1 MTDKMNKYF
10 EGKFKFVVLFVAL
23 GYFLKNYIS
32 ALIVGGRW
40 DLYQQIA
47 MADRFLAGQG
57 MYYSTIEAS
66 SPYFPGVSFLSIFIS
81 AFAHSYRDYI
91 LLFIASLV
99 GTLFVLMLVKLAV
112 DFGCKKQI
120 ALIVVFGLLYWG
132 FEEYRGYMHEFK
144 ADSLV
149 LLCGIG
155 ICYLQEHI
163 ELKQNIKQNYILA
176 GIFILGLVMDITKQQ
191 AVYVNA
197 ALILY
202 AIFCMPS
209 SWKTKSMI
217 MAALATAGCVALGII
232 FSIPNMEIIAIE
244 NLKDMPY
251 HFPKDIIWFMAGDF
265 RGHKI
270 FFLLLFY
277 FVFLLCSRKI
287 KLNLLQKKWLF
298 ISILFGVAQIVGG
311 WKTGGNA
318 GNYEA
323 GMVCFLPFVALA
335 ANNIFEQFINIS
347 KKDFMIVLGGIFI
360 IVLSLVNIGKVMII
374 DVPSK
379 LIPTLNENRLVSGY
393 LSQHCEGETIMYYSN
408 QYMQIIRSSAVPG
421 MDIYTVPS
429 NIERYWDTRTEALKE
444 KRYKYLYVNQE
455 NFKYWDEA
463 SVKYFQYNPDSYK
476 ALMDNY
482 EAIQDD
488 EMPDSLKG
496 QLFIAR

>member
-99 GTLFVLMLVKLAV
+99 GTVFALMLVKLAV

-191 AVYVNA
+191 AVYVNT

-217 MAALATAGCVALGII
+217 MAALASAGCVALGII

-251 HFPKDIIWFMAGDF
+251 HFPKDIIWSMIGDF

-270 FFLLLFY
+270 FFILLFY
-277 FVFLLCSRKI
+277 FIYLLCSRKA
-287 KLNLLQKKWLF
+287 KLNLLQKKWLL
-298 ISILFGVAQIVGG
+298 ISMLFGAAQIVGG

-379 LIPTLNENRLVSGY
+379 LIPALNENRLVSEY

>member
-1 MTDKMNKYF
+1 MADKINQYF
-10 EGKFKFVVLFVAL
+10 EDKFKFVTLFVAL
-23 GYFLKNYIS
+23 GYFLKNYIP
-32 ALIVGGRW
+32 ALIEGGRW

-47 MADRFLAGQG
+47 MSDRFLAGKG
-57 MYYSTIEAS
+57 LYYSTIEAS
-66 SPYFPGVSFLSIFIS
+66 SPYFPGVSFLATFIS
-81 AFAHSYRDYI
+81 KFAYPYRDYI
-91 LLFIASLV
+91 LLFIASLI
-99 GTLFVLMLVKLAV
+99 GTLFALMLVKLAV
-112 DFGCKKQI
+112 NFGCKKQI

-132 FEEYRGYMHEFK
+132 FNEYRGYMHEFK

-155 ICYLQEHI
+155 ICYLQEQI
-163 ELKQNIKQNYILA
+163 EQKKNIRHAYILA

-191 AVYVNA
+191 AVYVNI

-202 AIFCMPS
+202 TIFCMAT
-209 SWKTKSMI
+209 SWNAKSMI
-217 MAALATAGCVALGII
+217 MAALAGAGCVALGII
-232 FSIPNMEIIAIE
+232 FSIPDMEIIAIE

-251 HFPKDIIWFMAGDF
+251 HFPNDIIWSMAGDF
-265 RGHKI
+265 RGHKL

-277 FVFLLCSRKI
+277 FIFLVFSGKT
-287 KLNLLQKKWLF
+287 KLNMLQKKWFL
-298 ISILFGVAQIVGG
+298 ISIVFGAAQIAGG

-335 ANNIFEQFINIS
+335 ANNIFEQIISTS
-347 KKDFMIVLGGIFI
+347 KKGFMVVLGGIFI
-360 IVLSLVNIGKVMII
+360 ILLSLVNIGKVMII
-374 DVPSK
+374 DVPRK
-379 LIPTLNENRLVSGY
+379 LIPTMNENRIVSEY

-463 SVKYFQYNPDSYK
+463 SIKYFQYNPDSYK

-482 EAIQDD
+482 EAVQDD